1 MSLDYTELKRGL
13 IIVLNN
19 EPYEVLDAG
28 FLRMQQRKAVMQTK
42 LKSLISGKV
51 IDKNFQASDEIEEAE
66 IEKIEAIF
74 IYSNRGEY
82 WFHKKDNPKERFEI
96 KEEILGPKAQFLKP
110 NTPIIAIVFHSNGKE
125 KIINVDL
132 PVKMEFKVIEAPPPI
147 KGNTAQGGSKQVV
160 IETGAKVIVPLFVES
175 GDIIKINTETGEYVE
190 RVNKK

>member
-66 IEKIEAIF
+66 IEKIEAVF

-82 WFHKKDNPKERFEI
+82 K
-96 KEEILGPKAQFLKP
+96 
-110 NTPIIAIVFHSNGKE
+110 
-125 KIINVDL
+125 
-132 PVKMEFKVIEAPPPI
+132 
-147 KGNTAQGGSKQVV
+147 
-160 IETGAKVIVPLFVES
+160 
-175 GDIIKINTETGEYVE
+175 
-190 RVNKK
+190 